1 MAKRKKS
8 TLTKREEEFELLRA
22 TAALLLAT
30 FLHPNETRRIMD
42 ELGITLED
50 LEDIVKAATEDSPKD
65 SDG

>member
-8 TLTKREEEFELLRA
+8 TLTKQEEFELLRA

-42 ELGITLED
+42 ELGID
-50 LEDIVKAATEDSPKD
+50 LEEIVKAATEDHPPKD
-65 SDG
+65 SDE

>member
-1 MAKRKKS
+1 MPKRKKS
-8 TLTKREEEFELLRA
+8 TLTKREEFELLRA
-22 TAALLLAT
+22 TAALLLAP

-42 ELGITLED
+42 ELGINLED